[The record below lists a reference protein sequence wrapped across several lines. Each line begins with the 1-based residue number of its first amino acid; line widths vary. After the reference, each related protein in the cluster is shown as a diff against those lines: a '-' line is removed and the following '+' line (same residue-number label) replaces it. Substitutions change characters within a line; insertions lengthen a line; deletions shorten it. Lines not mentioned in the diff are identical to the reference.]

1 MGYYANGYGCFE
13 VKDTY
18 LIEEKVDEI
27 NDEYDAELVLSGF
40 DGKTFILFSTYDKY
54 HEDFVTEV
62 LDALTP
68 LVAEG
73 SMMEFKGEDDALWAF
88 ILENGIWVEK
98 NGHVVYE

>member
-40 DGKTFILFSTYDKY
+40 GGK
-54 HEDFVTEV
+54 
-62 LDALTP
+62 
-68 LVAEG
+68 
-73 SMMEFKGEDDALWAF
+73 AF

-98 NGHVVYE
+98 QGHIVYE